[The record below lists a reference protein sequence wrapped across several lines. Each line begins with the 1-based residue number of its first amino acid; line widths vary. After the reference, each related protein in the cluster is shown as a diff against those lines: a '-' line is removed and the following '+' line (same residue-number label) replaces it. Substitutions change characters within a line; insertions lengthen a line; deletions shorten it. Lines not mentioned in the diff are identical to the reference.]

1 MIERALSVNN
11 CRTAI
16 KITVKSAVSLVLIAL
31 AVGLPLII
39 HVAVGKQG
47 GVTWLP
53 MYLPILLGGC
63 ILGMRWG
70 VAVGAISPIVSY
82 LITLAIGDPMPAAT
96 RLPYMM
102 AELVAAAAVTGYA
115 ADKIAIK
122 GAIAFPAIALGL
134 IAGRLTLLVLG
145 AIFAPISQLNAVA
158 ALSQIRA
165 GLAGAIAQIIV
176 LPLIIIALRRM
187 LLRDDKR

>member
-70 VAVGAISPIVSY
+70 AAVGAIAPIVSY

-145 AIFAPISQLNAVA
+145 AIFAPISQLNAAA

>member
-1 MIERALSVNN
+1 MLFRS
-11 CRTAI
+11 
-16 KITVKSAVSLVLIAL
+16 
-31 AVGLPLII
+31 
-39 HVAVGKQG
+39 
-47 GVTWLP
+47 
-53 MYLPILLGGC
+53 
-63 ILGMRWG
+63 
-70 VAVGAISPIVSY
+70 IVSY

-145 AIFAPISQLNAVA
+145 AIFAPISQLNAAA

>member
-63 ILGMRWG
+63 ILGKRWG
-70 VAVGAISPIVSY
+70 VAVGAIAPIVSY

-145 AIFAPISQLNAVA
+145 AIFAPISQLNAAA

>member
-63 ILGMRWG
+63 ILGVRWG
-70 VAVGAISPIVSY
+70 VAVGAIAPIVSY

-145 AIFAPISQLNAVA
+145 AIFAPISQLNAAA

>member
-70 VAVGAISPIVSY
+70 VTVGAIAPIVSY

-145 AIFAPISQLNAVA
+145 AIFAPISQLNAAA

>member
-63 ILGMRWG
+63 ILGKRWG
-70 VAVGAISPIVSY
+70 VAVGAIAPIVSY
-82 LITLAIGDPMPAAT
+82 LITLAIGEPMPAAT

-145 AIFAPISQLNAVA
+145 AIFAPISQLNAAA